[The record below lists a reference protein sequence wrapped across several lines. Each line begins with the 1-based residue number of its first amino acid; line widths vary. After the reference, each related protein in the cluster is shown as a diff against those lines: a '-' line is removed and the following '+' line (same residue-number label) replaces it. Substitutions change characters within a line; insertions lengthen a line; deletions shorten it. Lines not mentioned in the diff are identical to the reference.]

1 MNTEKGTA
9 PTGANESGP
18 PEMNR
23 KQRRQMAH
31 LAKKYRPRGKCPFPG
46 CGHTFFQED
55 GQPNAC
61 PDHRKLIADVLYI
74 VNHTKTGEPEAVGGK
89 DGKPTIYV
97 PKPGVSMRTLEI
109 ELAAEAAK
117 GGNKP

>member
-1 MNTEKGTA
+1 MS
-9 PTGANESGP
+9 ESQPGKP

-23 KQRRQMAH
+23 KQRRQMAR

-46 CGHTFFQED
+46 CGHTFFQET

-61 PDHRKLIADVLYI
+61 DVHRKLIADVI
-74 VNHTKTGEPEAVGGK
+74 FIMNHLKTGEPEAVAGK

-97 PKPGVSMRTLEI
+97 PKPGVSMREIEI

-117 GGNKP
+117 GGKKL